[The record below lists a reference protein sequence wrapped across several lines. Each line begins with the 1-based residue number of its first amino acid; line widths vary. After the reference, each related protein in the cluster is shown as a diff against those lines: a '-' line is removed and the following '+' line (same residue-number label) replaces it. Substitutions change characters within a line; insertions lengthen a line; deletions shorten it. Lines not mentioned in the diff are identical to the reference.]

1 MKTNNMSSRS
11 RVRPQPVGGIL
22 DKLVASLGISRSYYG
37 WQIVSQWPDIVGEYY
52 ARKSKAVK
60 FAEGILYIAVEDASW
75 RQMMAMDTEKIL
87 GIIRKYPHG
96 RVIKQLRLV
105 WGEKGQ

>member
-1 MKTNNMSSRS
+1 MYSNNRFSRS
-11 RVRPQPVGGIL
+11 RVKPQPVGGIL
-22 DKLVASLGISRSYYG
+22 DKLVASLGLSQNYYG
-37 WQIVSQWPDIVGEYY
+37 WQIVSLWPEIVGEHY
-52 ARKSKAVK
+52 ARKSRAVK
-60 FAEGILYIAVEDASW
+60 FAEGVLYVAVEDASW

-87 GIIRKYPHG
+87 GIIRSYPHG